1 MEIRFN
7 NDFLAIPG
15 MFRCHAPE
23 EEGVNMRIAV
33 GMDLHAKTAVC
44 YAVFAGGGD
53 PTKKET
59 EFLDSF
65 NKNYRSVKSDPDG
78 LISVAKALTKH
89 ESHILIEN
97 STKTFEAYWIL
108 TNYGCRVTV
117 AVAQD
122 LYRITKSLKKTD
134 KNDSAELAKYMR
146 RRLYGENEFSEC
158 MMPSKDWMM
167 NRELC
172 RTIFYEKLH
181 LADIKRRARMHL
193 MLQGIYLSREY
204 ADIFCR
210 KAVEE
215 MKLTKDPCLLI
226 LINEAGSIKKR
237 TDFESKLIQDRF
249 ENNEDYQL
257 LLTVPGIGSVSA
269 AYLISL
275 IVDIERF
282 GSRSAFCAY
291 FGIVPKVRESA
302 DHSLNCCTTHRGDE
316 DARRILCQC
325 AMVHIRVCDSVVTEM
340 YNRLRSNGKCHKEA
354 LVAAARKLTTV
365 IWSVLKNKTEFS
377 TDAGLLARAGEM
389 EDAVME
395 ELSE

>member
-7 NDFLAIPG
+7 NDFLAVPD
-15 MFRCHAPE
+15 MFLCHAPNKRRCE
-23 EEGVNMRIAV
+23 HENCSR
-33 GMDLHAKTAVC
+33 MDLHAKTAVC
-44 YAVFAGGGD
+44 YAVFAGEGE

-78 LISVAKALTKH
+78 LISIAKALNKH

-108 TNYGCRVTV
+108 TNHGCNVIV

-134 KNDSAELAKYMR
+134 KHDSVELAKYMR
-146 RRLYGENEFSEC
+146 RRLFGEDEFSEC

-204 ADIFCR
+204 ADIFC
-210 KAVEE
+210 KK
-215 MKLTKDPCLLI
+215 KLL
-226 LINEAGSIKKR
+226 
-237 TDFESKLIQDRF
+237 
-249 ENNEDYQL
+249 
-257 LLTVPGIGSVSA
+257 
-269 AYLISL
+269 
-275 IVDIERF
+275 
-282 GSRSAFCAY
+282 
-291 FGIVPKVRESA
+291 
-302 DHSLNCCTTHRGDE
+302 
-316 DARRILCQC
+316 RR
-325 AMVHIRVCDSVVTEM
+325 
-340 YNRLRSNGKCHKEA
+340 
-354 LVAAARKLTTV
+354 
-365 IWSVLKNKTEFS
+365 
-377 TDAGLLARAGEM
+377 
-389 EDAVME
+389 
-395 ELSE
+395 